1 MTPELIYLVW
11 SAVLT
16 FVLMLI
22 AVSGA
27 TLQVGLPTLAGNRE
41 GMPEMTNWAGRAE
54 RAHSNMLESLVLF
67 AILVLVAQ
75 AAGVRNAMTSAR
87 RATFLLGSRGP
98 RRALYRRHPVGAHGS
113 VGRVRGRAHLDRVAT
128 REVERSRSLRSR
140 DDVVRL
146 EWWHPAACDLA
157 VVRQATDRARAGR

>member
-41 GMPEMTNWAGRAE
+41 GMPDMTSWAGRAE
-54 RAHSNMLESLVLF
+54 RAHSNMLENLVLF

-75 AAGVRNAMTSAR
+75 AAGVRNGMT
-87 RATFLLGSRGP
+87 LLG
-98 RRALYRRHPVGAHGS
+98 AQLFFC
-113 VGRVRGRAHLDRVAT
+113 GRVGHAILYVAGIPWART
-128 REVERSRSLRSR
+128 AAWLVS
-140 DDVVRL
+140 VVGL
-146 EWWHPAACDLA
+146 GLIFLQL
-157 VVRQATDRARAGR
+157 VR